1 MRKGRFSDAAAEIA
15 QRYSQSVSFD
25 WRLYRHDIAGSIAHA
40 AALAY
45 AGILTSEE
53 REKIDKG
60 LREIETEIENGKFEW
75 DQSLEDVHMNIEA
88 ALTKRI
94 GVAGAKLH
102 TARSRNDQAA
112 LDLRLYVKAQIGEI
126 RSGLH
131 SLQSALLHLAEQHID
146 VVMPGYT
153 HLQRA
158 QPIFFA
164 HYMLAQIE
172 AFERD
177 ADRLSDCLTRTDV
190 LPLGAGALAGSTI
203 VLNRTFVAGQLGFS
217 SVSQNSIDAV
227 GDRDFVAEFL
237 FCLAM
242 IGLHLSRLSE
252 DLIIWSTKEFGFVE
266 FSDAFSTG
274 SSLMPQKKNPD
285 MAELTRGKTGRLYGN
300 LVSILTTVKALPSSY
315 NRDLQED
322 KHALFD
328 SVDTVKAAL
337 EVFAAMLPELTI
349 NRERME
355 RAAGDPNLLA
365 TDLAEHLVK
374 KGMAFREAHEVVGK
388 LIARASEKN
397 LALDNLSLLE
407 MQEASPLFGEDVT
420 TIFDARRSLEKRG
433 AIGAPSPENV
443 AARIEHWRRLLD
455 QTVAAGVPPA

>member
-15 QRYSQSVSFD
+15 QHYSQSVSFD

-40 AALAY
+40 RALAQ

-53 REKIDKG
+53 LENIYNGLHDIEK
-60 LREIETEIENGKFEW
+60 EIADGKFEW

-94 GVAGAKLH
+94 GAAGAKLH
-102 TARSRNDQAA
+102 TARSRNDQVA
-112 LDLRLYVKAQIGEI
+112 LDLRLYVKAETAEIGA
-126 RSGLH
+126 RLR
-131 SLQSALLHLAEQHID
+131 SLQTALLNLAEQHVD
-146 VVMPGYT
+146 VMMPGYT

-164 HYMLAQIE
+164 HYLLGQME

-177 ADRLSDCLTRTDV
+177 GDRLSDCLTRTDV

-203 VLNRTFVAGQLGFS
+203 VLNRTFVAAQLGFS
-217 SVSQNSIDAV
+217 SVSQNSVDAV
-227 GDRDFVAEFL
+227 GDRDFVSEFL

-252 DLIIWSTKEFGFVE
+252 DLIIWSTNEFGFVE

-285 MAELTRGKTGRLYGN
+285 VAELTRGKTGRLYGN
-300 LVSILTTVKALPSSY
+300 LMSILTTVKALPSSY

-337 EVFAAMLPELTI
+337 EVFAAMLPELTV

-355 RAAGDPNLLA
+355 RAASDPNLLA
-365 TDLAEHLVK
+365 TDLAEYLVK
-374 KGMAFREAHEVVGK
+374 KDMPFREAHEVVGK

-397 LALDNLSLLE
+397 VALDNVSLLE

-443 AARIEHWRRLLD
+443 AARIEHWRSLLG
-455 QTVAAGVPPA
+455 QTVAAGVAPA